1 MDANGVCETK
11 DISVAIAALRSG
23 RCTELD
29 AKGAG
34 FGDDEVIRIANTIS
48 KAGGATKLRGL
59 FLYNNKIK
67 DTGAIRLARA
77 LRHCPALERILLD
90 YNEISHVGAVT
101 LP

>member
-48 KAGGATKLRGL
+48 KAGGGTKLSGL

-67 DTGAIRLARA
+67 ARRDSA
-77 LRHCPALERILLD
+77 
-90 YNEISHVGAVT
+90 
-101 LP
+101 